1 MVNEILTAA
10 GVEHSRG
17 RFPKKPDVN
26 YAVYFDN
33 IGVEAAD
40 RVTPSASAGLP
51 RIITHDVSVELYEPI
66 QDDAIEAAIE
76 AELDVRGLSWT
87 KQDRYWLD
95 KEKLYQ
101 VVYEFNYITK
111 GE

>member
-10 GVEHSRG
+10 GVEHARG
-17 RFPKKPDVN
+17 RFLKKPDVN
-26 YAVYFDN
+26 YALYSDN
-33 IGVEAAD
+33 IEVDTAD

-51 RIITHDVSVELYEPI
+51 RIITHAVTIELYEPI
-66 QDDAIEAAIE
+66 QDDAVETAIE
-76 AELDVRGLSWT
+76 AQLDIRGLPWT

-111 GE
+111 EN

>member
-10 GVEHSRG
+10 GVETSRA
-17 RFPKKPDVN
+17 RFLKQPGVSF
-26 YAVYFDN
+26 AVYFDN
-33 IGVEAAD
+33 IGVDAAD
-40 RVTPSASAGLP
+40 RVTPSSKGLP

-66 QDDAIEAAIE
+66 QDDAVEAAIE

-87 KQDRYWLD
+87 KQDRLWLD

-111 GE
+111 KGD

>member
-1 MVNEILTAA
+1 MVNDILTAA

-17 RFPKKPDVN
+17 RFLKKPDVN

-33 IGVEAAD
+33 IEVDAAD
-40 RVTPSASAGLP
+40 RVTPASSGLP
-51 RIITHDVSVELYEPI
+51 RIITHGVSIELYEPI

-111 GE
+111 ET

>member
-1 MVNEILTAA
+1 MLNEILTAA

-17 RFPKKPDVN
+17 RFLKKPDVN
-26 YAVYFDN
+26 YALYFDDLE
-33 IGVEAAD
+33 VDAAD
-40 RVTPSASAGLP
+40 RVTSASAGLP
-51 RIITHDVSVELYEPI
+51 RIITHDVSIELYEPK
-66 QDDAIEAAIE
+66 QDDAVEAAIE

-87 KQDRYWLD
+87 KQDRLWLD

-111 GE
+111 ET